1 MAFMSPNDLRQLS
14 LDTEKAELEKALAK
28 KRRAAQ
34 AEEELKQSF
43 QGREVAPEAMDR
55 INTAVR
61 AAAEQGLHEVQVL
74 RFPAMYCNDRGR
86 AINNFDPAWPDSLEG
101 FGKTAYDY
109 FKSELEP
116 LGYSIRAQIVSYPD
130 GLLGDVGLYLRW

>member
-1 MAFMSPNDLRQLS
+1 MAFMSPDDLRQLS

-43 QGREVAPEAMDR
+43 EGREVAPEAMDR
-55 INTAVR
+55 INTLVR

-74 RFPAMYCNDRGR
+74 RFPAMYCNDHGR

-101 FGKTAYDY
+101 FGKTAFNYY
-109 FKSELEP
+109 QAELEP
-116 LGYSIRAQIVSYPD
+116 LGYQIRAQIVSYPD